1 MSLIRFSVFPNSE
14 QNAVAVA
21 VASRLCA
28 LTHTL
33 PLTQLCVFVRPPQI
47 TIMMHRPML
56 EAKDVSL
63 RLDKTGD
70 HRLVL
75 ILESET
81 DRDAW
86 LDAIN
91 FEA

>member
-1 MSLIRFSVFPNSE
+1 
-14 QNAVAVA
+14 
-21 VASRLCA
+21 
-28 LTHTL
+28 
-33 PLTQLCVFVRPPQI
+33 
-47 TIMMHRPML
+47 ML

>member
-1 MSLIRFSVFPNSE
+1 MCVCVCLSV
-14 QNAVAVA
+14 
-21 VASRLCA
+21 
-28 LTHTL
+28 
-33 PLTQLCVFVRPPQI
+33 CVC
-47 TIMMHRPML
+47 RPML
-56 EAKDVSL
+56 EAKDVAL
-63 RLDKTGD
+63 RLDDTGD

>member
-1 MSLIRFSVFPNSE
+1 MLLAGTYFDMRWHCYCDRN
-14 QNAVAVA
+14 
-21 VASRLCA
+21 CA
-28 LTHTL
+28 LTAL
-33 PLTQLCVFVRPPQI
+33 QLCSPI
-47 TIMMHRPML
+47 L
-56 EAKDVSL
+56 EAKDCAL

-75 ILESET
+75 ILDSET

-86 LDAIN
+86 IDAIN